1 MSARLFWAIVVAAT
15 ALVIFG
21 LLFFNPPQPENV
33 EIRSIEEYYRVQSIL
48 AAVAGILVGVV
59 MGWLARGNVY
69 HEPRDRGDDY
79 NQRVIGRGLLTGAVS
94 VILVSVI
101 SAAMAVWWTLEP
113 LAPLEK
119 VTLVMGSG
127 MFLVVLLI
135 GGAAALVVYAL
146 MTRSTAWSGQYTLI
160 KRF

>member
-1 MSARLFWAIVVAAT
+1 
-15 ALVIFG
+15 
-21 LLFFNPPQPENV
+21 
-33 EIRSIEEYYRVQSIL
+33 
-48 AAVAGILVGVV
+48 
-59 MGWLARGNVY
+59 MGWLARGSIY

-79 NQRVIGRGLLTGAVS
+79 NQRVVGRGLLTGVVS
-94 VILVSVI
+94 VIVVSLI

-119 VTLVMGSG
+119 VALVMGSG

-135 GGAAALVVYAL
+135 GGVAALIVYAL
-146 MTRSTAWSGQYTLI
+146 MSRSTAWGGQYTLI

>member
-1 MSARLFWAIVVAAT
+1 MGVV
-15 ALVIFG
+15 IYG
-21 LLFFNPPQPENV
+21 WLFFSPPQPENV
-33 EIRSIEEYYRVQSIL
+33 EIRSLEEYYRSQYIV
-48 AAVAGILVGVV
+48 AAVAGIVVGAV
-59 MGWLARGNVY
+59 MGWLARGRIY

-79 NQRVIGRGLLTGAVS
+79 NQRVIGRGLLTGGVS
-94 VILVSVI
+94 IVLVSVI

-135 GGAAALVVYAL
+135 GGASSLIIYAL